1 MLHRKCMTLVW
12 TIHPL
17 GHITTQYNWLGLPDI
32 RRLSLI
38 KYPLIL
44 IWYFI
49 CSLVFS
55 VDISDLLTQPAH
67 NGRSLCE
74 WSGKWQVVSHCR
86 SRSQDSDLTQYFVI
100 AALERP
106 AACWLLLRHCM
117 TTLSWSRNTSVTVH
131 CPRLRLR
138 CICAV
143 RKL

>member
-1 MLHRKCMTLVW
+1 MIFVNFM
-12 TIHPL
+12 
-17 GHITTQYNWLGLPDI
+17 
-32 RRLSLI
+32 
-38 KYPLIL
+38 
-44 IWYFI
+44 

-67 NGRSLCE
+67 NVRSLCE

-117 TTLSWSRNTSVTVH
+117 TTLS
-131 CPRLRLR
+131 
-138 CICAV
+138 
-143 RKL
+143 